1 MSNTIYFSMRAVTLI
16 LSLISVSMDWTY
28 FIKVILICFAC
39 MVWGLTS
46 YAEGYTEG
54 IEEGVYGI
62 SPR

>member
-1 MSNTIYFSMRAVTLI
+1 MSNMIYFSMRAVTLV

-46 YAEGYTEG
+46 YAEGITE
-54 IEEGVYGI
+54 EFEGGMNGT
-62 SPR
+62 SSR

>member
-1 MSNTIYFSMRAVTLI
+1 MSNMIYFSMRAVTLI

-46 YAEGYTEG
+46 YAEGITKEFEG
-54 IEEGVYGI
+54 GMHGT
-62 SPR
+62 SSR